1 MVLST
6 IVATLPRL
14 RGIILAPGNLR
25 VVVAMI
31 VAIVVAGIAVIV

>member
-6 IVATLPRL
+6 IVVILPRL
-14 RGIILAPGNLR
+14 WGILLALGNLR